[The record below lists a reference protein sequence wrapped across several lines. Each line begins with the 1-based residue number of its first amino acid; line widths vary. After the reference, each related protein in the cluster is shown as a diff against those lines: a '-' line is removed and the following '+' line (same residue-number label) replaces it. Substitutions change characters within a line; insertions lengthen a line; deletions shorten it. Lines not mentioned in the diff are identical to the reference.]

1 MRAYATLIQV
11 MNSSTVALIP
21 GDPTGRFFGSRVLVV
36 DNFDSFT
43 FNIVD
48 YLVRLGAEVTVTPNT
63 EPVPLT
69 GYHAVVL
76 SPGPGTPECA
86 ADIGFCAEVLERATV
101 PVLGVCLGFQ
111 AMAQHLGAR
120 IVLAPEPVH
129 GLVSS
134 IHCAEDPLYA
144 GIPACHEVV
153 RYHSLVVDEMPV
165 GMKALAHT
173 AKGLIMAGRSEERR
187 WWGVQY
193 HPESICSDHGLRLFE
208 NFLAIACPETKEA
221 AATSS
226 TAGTTPAASLPSL
239 HVEERH
245 LTIEPLDVFEAL
257 GGKGALLEFE
267 GTSIIAPLGELVG
280 MEALAEPPRFSRP
293 AECLGVPG
301 VFGYLGYEALGG
313 LPTHHP
319 HGLFRA
325 PGVVAIRGRR
335 VQLIC
340 EESTASWLARTWRLL
355 EGLAGNPIQQRRFDT
370 SAIGPLSCRDT
381 AAGYKEKIR
390 RAQELIS
397 AGETYEVCL
406 TTSLEAAAE
415 LDPLALYQHLRQQVP
430 APMRSLL
437 VLPEL
442 AVASAS
448 PERFLKVSGGVV
460 SSEPIKGTRPRGHSP
475 AADEQLRADLASNP
489 KDRAENLM
497 IVDLVRNDLTRV
509 GIPGT
514 VRAEEL
520 FAVRSFAT
528 VHQLVSTVSARL
540 RSDASLLDVLHST
553 FPGGSMTGAPKVRTM
568 EIIRELEAA
577 PRGVYSGAIGY
588 LGCDGSADFAMTI
601 RSIVLHSGRL
611 HYGVG
616 GAVLALSDPDAEWQ
630 EIVDKSA
637 PLLKLCGQA
646 FPGEHCYRFEA
657 GELLPVPT
665 LPEPVLIDSFR
676 LEEGQVRG
684 FELHCERFTAGAE
697 ALGMDSPRS
706 FLHAVQEHLP
716 ARGRWFPRLEASPS
730 GFALRLR
737 PLPAQRKTTRLR
749 SATAT
754 VEYPDIKGPNLALFS
769 ELRELDDTLLISD
782 EGVVCETTT
791 AALIAWDGDTM
802 LTMDAPRL
810 RSVTESLLVAAVREE
825 GSVEKRQLGLSGL
838 AGLELWTLNALHG
851 ITPVV
856 ELDGKPQ
863 PAPDAARL
871 EHWRSVLDSMRATIP
886 RAQ

>member
-1 MRAYATLIQV
+1 
-11 MNSSTVALIP
+11 MNSSAVALFP

-48 YLVRLGAEVTVTPNT
+48 YLVRLGAEVKVTRNT
-63 EPVPLT
+63 EPVSLT

-120 IVLAPEPVH
+120 IVPAPEPVH
-129 GLVSS
+129 GLLSS
-134 IHCAEDPLYA
+134 IHCVEDPLYA
-144 GIPACHEVV
+144 GIPACHDVV
-153 RYHSLVVDEMPV
+153 RYHSLMVAELPS

-173 AKGLIMAGRSEERR
+173 ADGLIMAGCSEERR

-208 NFLAIACPETKEA
+208 NFLAIACPEANEA
-221 AATSS
+221 ATGDS
-226 TAGTTPAASLPSL
+226 TAGATPAAPLPSL
-239 HVEERH
+239 HVEERR
-245 LTIEPLDVFEAL
+245 LSIDPLDVFEAL
-257 GGKGALLEFE
+257 GGEGALLKFE
-267 GTSIIAPLGELVG
+267 GTSIIAPLGESVG

-293 AECLGVPG
+293 AECFGVPG

-325 PGVVAIRGRR
+325 SGVVAIQGQR
-335 VQLIC
+335 VQLIA
-340 EESTASWLARTWRLL
+340 EESATSWLAQTWRLL
-355 EGLAGNPIQQRRFDT
+355 EALASNPVQQRRFDT
-370 SAIGPLSCRDT
+370 SAIGPLKCRDT
-381 AAGYKEKIR
+381 AASYKEKIR

-415 LDPLALYQHLRQQVP
+415 IDPLALYQRLRHQVP

-448 PERFLKVSGGVV
+448 PERFLRVSGGVV
-460 SSEPIKGTRPRGHSP
+460 SSEPIKGTRPRGHTP

-528 VHQLVSTVSARL
+528 VHQLVSTISARL
-540 RSDASLLDVLHST
+540 RPHTPFIDVLRST

-568 EIIRELEAA
+568 EIIRELEDA

-601 RSIVLHSGRL
+601 RSIVLHSGKL

-637 PLLKLCGQA
+637 PLLTLCGQA
-646 FPGEHCYRFEA
+646 FPGEHCYRFEE
-657 GELLPVPT
+657 GELLPIPT

-684 FELHCERFTAGAE
+684 FDLHCERFTAGAQ
-697 ALGMDSPRS
+697 ALGLDSPRS
-706 FLHAVQEHLP
+706 FLEAIQEHLP
-716 ARGRWFPRLEASPS
+716 TRGQWFPRLEAGPS
-730 GFALRLR
+730 GFGLRMR
-737 PLPAQRKTTRLR
+737 PLPTQRRTTRLH

-754 VEYPDIKGPNLALFS
+754 VDYPHVKGPNLRLFS
-769 ELRELDDTLLISD
+769 ELREPDDTLLLSD
-782 EGVVCETTT
+782 GGVICETTT
-791 AALIAWDGDTM
+791 AALIAWEGDTM

-810 RSVTESLLVAAVREE
+810 RSVTESLLVAAVGQE
-825 GSVEKRQLGLSGL
+825 GSVEKRQLSLSDL

-851 ITPVV
+851 NTPVV
-856 ELDGKPQ
+856 ELDGKPR
-863 PAPDAARL
+863 PAPDAVRL
-871 EHWRSVLDSMRATIP
+871 EHWRSVLNGALRGIP
-886 RAQ
+886 KLL